1 MLERTS
7 RFVLEVLPYL
17 LLAVIA
23 AIVVPGFLFSQ
34 AHGMKTAVTPGGSGG
49 GEKTFEKIDRD
60 HAAFDPSQTLSDRS
74 IKMAGDK
81 LANR

>member
-17 LLAVIA
+17 LLAGIA

-34 AHGMKTAVTPGGSGG
+34 AHGMKTAVTPGGSVG
-49 GEKTFEKIDRD
+49 GEKTLEMIGRG
-60 HAAFDPSQTLSDRS
+60 HAAFNPGQMLSNRP

>member
-23 AIVVPGFLFSQ
+23 AVVVPGFLFSQ
-34 AHGMKTAVTPGGSGG
+34 AHGMKTVTPGGSVG
-49 GEKTFEKIDRD
+49 GEKTLEMIDRG
-60 HAAFDPSQTLSDRS
+60 HAAFDAGQMLSDRP

>member
-7 RFVLEVLPYL
+7 RFILEVLPYL

-34 AHGMKTAVTPGGSGG
+34 AHGMKTAVTPGGSVG
-49 GEKTFEKIDRD
+49 GEKTLEMIGRG
-60 HAAFDPSQTLSDRS
+60 HAAIDPGQMLSDRP

>member
-23 AIVVPGFLFSQ
+23 AVVVPGFLYSQ

-49 GEKTFEKIDRD
+49 GEKTLEMIGRS
-60 HAAFDPSQTLSDRS
+60 HAEFDPGQMLSDRS
-74 IKMAGDK
+74 IKIAGDK

>member
-17 LLAVIA
+17 LSVLIA
-23 AIVVPGFLFSQ
+23 AIVVPGFLYSH
-34 AHGMKTAVTPGGSGG
+34 AHGARAAASPIVTAGDVEIIEEHSAPFPGQV
-49 GEKTFEKIDRD
+49 
-60 HAAFDPSQTLSDRS
+60 PSDRPA
-74 IKMAGDK
+74 KMARDR

>member
-1 MLERTS
+1 M
-7 RFVLEVLPYL
+7 EVLPYL

-23 AIVVPGFLFSQ
+23 AVVVPGFLFSQ

-49 GEKTFEKIDRD
+49 GEKTLEMIGRD
-60 HAAFDPSQTLSDRS
+60 HAAFDPGQMLSDRP

>member
-1 MLERTS
+1 MLKLVW

-23 AIVVPGFLFSQ
+23 AVVVPWFLFSQ

-49 GEKTFEKIDRD
+49 GEKTLEMIGRG
-60 HAAFDPSQTLSDRS
+60 HAAFDPSQMLSDRPV
-74 IKMAGDK
+74 KMAGDK